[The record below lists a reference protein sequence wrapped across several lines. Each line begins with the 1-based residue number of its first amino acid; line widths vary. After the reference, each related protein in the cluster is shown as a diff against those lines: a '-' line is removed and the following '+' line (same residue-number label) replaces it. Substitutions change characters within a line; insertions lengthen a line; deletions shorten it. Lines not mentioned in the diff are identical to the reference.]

1 MRKFTSTFLLLF
13 FCPLVNAE
21 SFSRLDAI
29 AEKAI
34 SECFYD
40 SGEFTILEIETA
52 INKSR
57 DNNHSFS
64 DYDKF
69 IMNQIMTKDD
79 LVNNNAQA
87 NWLKTNEGK
96 RAVSIAKLYFDDEC
110 LIDEANVKNMLT
122 VLRPFVDKPK
132 KINSSAISHDNSSNN
147 DTNIDS
153 CDVDCWLGIGEK
165 VVRYINIFNS
175 ITSFLTIFN

>member
-57 DNNHSFS
+57 DNNHSFG

-87 NWLKTNEGK
+87 HW
-96 RAVSIAKLYFDDEC
+96 I
-110 LIDEANVKNMLT
+110 NVKNMLT
-122 VLRPFVDKPK
+122 VLRPFVDKPQ
-132 KINSSAISHDNSSNN
+132 KINSSASSYDNSSNN